1 MDDKNKK
8 RELPESFRANT
19 FKKGRPKHPDSGM
32 RGKRLST
39 VLKELLQSN
48 IKVKD
53 PLTGQER
60 IMTANE
66 RIALGLVHRAIQGNL
81 SAIKI
86 IFERVEGA
94 AQSITELEQSGLETH
109 KTHDLAKLTTDE
121 LENLEHLLTK
131 AETQLLPQE
140 NGEDEF
146 LEIDAV
152 EVTTEILEDDPE

>member
-1 MDDKNKK
+1 MEKTVDDKSKK
-8 RELPESFRANT
+8 RELPDNFKAHT
-19 FKKGRPKHPDSGM
+19 FKKGRPKHPNSGM

-86 IFERVEGA
+86 ILERVEGA
-94 AQSITELEQSGLETH
+94 AQSISEIEQTGIENH
-109 KTHDLAKLTTDE
+109 KSHDLAKLTTDE
-121 LENLEHLLTK
+121 LESLENLLTK
-131 AETQLLPQE
+131 
-140 NGEDEF
+140 
-146 LEIDAV
+146 
-152 EVTTEILEDDPE
+152 